1 MAWLHPSFVNAI
13 FPQTYFQPFIMY
25 GPAPHRPSKT
35 GARRSK
41 SGCVSCRKKRRK
53 CDESKPR
60 CNRCLSANI
69 ECSYNTRVEFRDATV
84 WAAQKVKR
92 RIIHG
97 PKEHGSPTPPESQN
111 RHWPRFQPSPPSEC
125 DMVNNN
131 DIPASAG
138 EVTDSP
144 NNHVEGNDVHQK
156 QDTDLDGH
164 VASDDI
170 HKRQPDRGQTVQ
182 PAELTP
188 SDRPLLGLTSPSTDT
203 DIAAWMPTGVISS
216 SWDDYV
222 SSDMLTGDMLQY
234 MPDQGAL
241 DKNLEPCYNEMWC
254 SLMESPSRVE
264 PDSTAS
270 IPSTST
276 FESATGQEGQLDSV
290 NSPSD
295 AVTKTSVPILKQT
308 IWTAPLP
315 SSMPNIPVRDRVY
328 LAHFMSQMIDL
339 IPGLK
344 YLGKIAIQSEPIR
357 LCANALAA
365 ANLANRGGRFS
376 NDEAGR
382 WVPMQT
388 HYGRALSFASRS
400 MDAIQSSPGIF
411 PGCRIVMLILMLC
424 YQLELGCI
432 GEIYHALSVLDSAVF
447 SNRDAILSLEF
458 GPGLVQSWLG
468 LRSLCEGTLQPLAL
482 FRGESQT
489 EHEVSELQDLT
500 TGTSQA
506 FGIIA
511 AKAYRISRRILLF
524 RCTGDNEKS
533 PSTIASRFSQWWSI
547 IKCQEADDIT
557 GTHDLGS
564 HLSEDKL
571 FCELARLRDALDI
584 SEVPTGLPLNFDP
597 SVPASCTTT
606 PEPLYLA
613 DHEQAMELADYA
625 SAQIVCDES
634 NIQTLGSPA
643 FQRSP
648 SRNPWLH
655 LLLRI
660 AAGLDVEKCLTRNRY
675 RQGICNSLQCAV
687 FLLQDLEAAYFLSGL
702 LQRLMDVGGSYEDC
716 FTPLN
721 LLSQCNKLFC
731 QELMKGRTVFM
742 LCPTYNAWTA
752 KDVLFSRGDHEC
764 FIIFGRDA
772 DGLYLKDMVELEES
786 PTGNLDI
793 L

>member
-1 MAWLHPSFVNAI
+1 
-13 FPQTYFQPFIMY
+13 MY

-41 SGCVSCRKKRRK
+41 SGCVSCRKRRRK

-69 ECSYNTRVEFRDATV
+69 ECSYNTKVEFRDATV

-97 PKEHGSPTPPESQN
+97 TKEHGTPTPSESQN
-111 RHWPRFQPSPPSEC
+111 RYWPCFQPSPPSEC
-125 DMVNNN
+125 DIANNN

-138 EVTDSP
+138 QVTGSP
-144 NNHVEGNDVHQK
+144 NNHVESNDVNQK

-164 VASDDI
+164 VASDDT
-170 HKRQPDRGQTVQ
+170 HKRQSERGQTVQ
-182 PAELTP
+182 PVELTP
-188 SDRPLLGLTSPSTDT
+188 SD
-203 DIAAWMPTGVISS
+203 
-216 SWDDYV
+216 
-222 SSDMLTGDMLQY
+222 
-234 MPDQGAL
+234 
-241 DKNLEPCYNEMWC
+241 
-254 SLMESPSRVE
+254 
-264 PDSTAS
+264 
-270 IPSTST
+270 
-276 FESATGQEGQLDSV
+276 
-290 NSPSD
+290 
-295 AVTKTSVPILKQT
+295 
-308 IWTAPLP
+308 
-315 SSMPNIPVRDRVY
+315 RDRVY

-339 IPGLK
+339 IPGQVK
-344 YLGKIAIQSEPIR
+344 CLGKMAIQSEPIR

-365 ANLANRGGRFS
+365 ASLANRGGRFS
-376 NDEAGR
+376 NDGAGR

-388 HYGRALSFASRS
+388 HYSRALSFASRS
-400 MDAIQSSPGIF
+400 MDTIQSSPGIF
-411 PGCRIVMLILMLC
+411 PGCRVIMLILMLC

-432 GEIYHALSVLDSAVF
+432 GEIYHTLSVLDSTIF
-447 SNRDAILSLEF
+447 SYRDAILLLEF
-458 GPGLVQSWLG
+458 GHGLVQCWLG
-468 LRSLCEGTLQPLAL
+468 LRALCEGTLQPLAL

-489 EHEVSELQDLT
+489 EHVVSELQDLT
-500 TGTSQA
+500 TTTSQA

-533 PSTIASRFSQWWSI
+533 TSTIASRFSQWWSV
-547 IKCQEADDIT
+547 IKCQEADDAT
-557 GTHDLGS
+557 GTYDLGG

-584 SEVPTGLPLNFDP
+584 SEVPAGLPLNFDP
-597 SVPASCTTT
+597 SVPAPSTTT

-634 NIQTLGSPA
+634 SIQTLGSPA
-643 FQRSP
+643 FQRGP

-660 AAGLDVEKCLTRNRY
+660 AAGLDAEKCLTRNRY
-675 RQGICNSLQCAV
+675 RQGICHYLQCAV
-687 FLLQDLEAAYFLSGL
+687 FLLQDLEAAHFLGGL
-702 LQRLMDVGGSYEDC
+702 LQRLMDAGGSYEDC
-716 FTPLN
+716 FTPLS
-721 LLSQCNKLFC
+721 LSSQCNKLFC
-731 QELMKGRTVFM
+731 QELMRGRTVFM
-742 LCPTYNAWTA
+742 LCPTYNAWTT
-752 KDVLFSRGDHEC
+752 KEVLFSRGDHEC

-786 PTGNLDI
+786 PTGNLEI